1 MYIKSSTREKTMN
14 VRENL
19 ELMIWDLIFIPL
31 MNAGLDPDTCFV
43 ETLEPECDEVLRFE
57 VLVEDGD
64 EDLLVV
70 ADGIVDYDFN
80 LILTILEEN

>member
-1 MYIKSSTREKTMN
+1 MYSKPSTREKTMN

-31 MNAGLDPDTCFV
+31 RAAGLDPDTCFV

-57 VLVEDGD
+57 VLFDDGD

-70 ADGIVDYDFN
+70 ADGEIDWQFN
-80 LILTILEEN
+80 LILNILED